1 MNRLGSLKWLL
12 FCALLV
18 GGISFFM
25 FTEKAD
31 TQSDAQ
37 TSAFN
42 EKRAR
47 LISQAVCNLLKEK
60 DEKRS
65 VNMLANVLSDV
76 FSSEPSELAFKQQ
89 GSQCKQPLDEREIA
103 LLTTLFLTLPL
114 DKDNALLLH
123 NFSLQKNTALE
134 LTETLKSDAAGTFS
148 VYHVDEIKQLLAFS
162 VIKEKRRIYAAVN
175 LSYDTH
181 EMPLP
186 LGFMASTKVK
196 LWKSDA
202 GELSEFVTQGP
213 LSIAAFSTALVI
225 LE

>member
-1 MNRLGSLKWLL
+1 MNRIGSLKWLL
-12 FCALLV
+12 FCTLLV
-18 GGISFFM
+18 GGIVFLM
-25 FTEKAD
+25 CTEKAD
-31 TQSDAQ
+31 KSDAQ
-37 TSAFN
+37 TSALN

-47 LISQAVCNLLKEK
+47 LISQAACNLLKEK

-65 VNMLANVLSDV
+65 VNMLANVLSDA
-76 FSSEPSELAFKQQ
+76 FSPEPSQLAFEQQ
-89 GSQCKQPLDEREIA
+89 ASQCKHPLDEREIE

-114 DKDNALLLH
+114 GQENALLLH
-123 NFSLQKNTALE
+123 SFSLQKNTALE
-134 LTETLKSDAAGTFS
+134 LTEALKPDFVGAFD
-148 VYHVDEIKQLLAFS
+148 VYHTDEISQLLAFS
-162 VIKEKRRIYAAVN
+162 VKTEERRIYAAVN

-202 GELSEFVTQGP
+202 GELSEFVTQGT

>member
-1 MNRLGSLKWLL
+1 MKRFGSIKWLL
-12 FCALLV
+12 LCILLL
-18 GGISFFM
+18 GGISFFP

-31 TQSDAQ
+31 TKSDAQ
-37 TSAFN
+37 TSALN
-42 EKRAR
+42 QSRAR

-65 VNMLANVLSDV
+65 VNALANVVSDA
-76 FSSEPSELAFKQQ
+76 FSSEPSQLAWEQQ
-89 GSQCKQPLDEREIA
+89 VSQCEQPLDEREA
-103 LLTTLFLTLPL
+103 TLLTTLFLTLPL
-114 DKDNALLLH
+114 EQESALLLH

-134 LTETLKSDAAGTFS
+134 LIEALKSDVVGTFD
-148 VYHVDEIKQLLAFS
+148 VYHTDEMRQLLAFS
-162 VIKEKRRIYAAVN
+162 VTTEERRIYAAVN

>member
-1 MNRLGSLKWLL
+1 MNRCGLLKWLL
-12 FCALLV
+12 FCTLLV
-18 GGISFFM
+18 GGIVFFIC
-25 FTEKAD
+25 TEKAD

-37 TSAFN
+37 TSALN
-42 EKRAR
+42 QSRAR
-47 LISQAVCNLLKEK
+47 LISQAMCNLLKEK

-65 VNMLANVLSDV
+65 VNALANVLSDA
-76 FSSEPSELAFKQQ
+76 FSSKPSQLALEQQ
-89 GSQCKQPLDEREIA
+89 VSQCEQPLDEREVT

-114 DKDNALLLH
+114 GQDKALLLQ

-134 LTETLKSDAAGTFS
+134 LKQALKSDVVGAFD
-148 VYHVDEIKQLLAFS
+148 VYHTDEMRQLLAFS
-162 VIKEKRRIYAAVN
+162 VTTEERRIYAAVN

-202 GELSEFVTQGP
+202 VELSEFVTQGP

-225 LE
+225 LD